1 MDPAARLVAEECSEC
16 HGCDLNRVDFTSGGN
31 DAAGDLGG
39 TGCWEADC
47 DEVIPCALQ
56 LAGIRDAMAPNALL
70 TALYRALRD
79 AAAGELIRRIQE
91 SGGRVE
97 FNRDRAAIQV
107 QGCSGEIV
115 AHLPLDE
122 PTVAALEEV
131 F

>member
-1 MDPAARLVAEECSEC
+1 
-16 HGCDLNRVDFTSGGN
+16 
-31 DAAGDLGG
+31 
-39 TGCWEADC
+39 
-47 DEVIPCALQ
+47 
-56 LAGIRDAMAPNALL
+56 MAPNALL